1 VEAVQAEPRSGAT
14 RALAA
19 ALLLLAAM
27 VWMEPAGSGLAEPD
41 ETRYAEIPREMLA
54 AGDLVVPRLNGVPY
68 FEKPPLLHW
77 LNAASLRLFGETS
90 WAARLPTRLAGMGTV
105 LLIILAAR
113 RRGGGGLPA
122 GIFFLAAPMGFLFS
136 RANLT
141 DGLLTFG
148 FTATLLA
155 GRAAVLRREAG
166 RPWAAISA
174 AAGAAAAAGFLTKGL
189 VAIVLPG
196 AILLLWALATRRI
209 PILLRTLVLSPAPVV
224 FAALAA
230 PWFLAVERRHP
241 GFLDFFFVG
250 EHLRRFA
257 TGAAKRPGGI
267 EYFVPVFFLGFLP
280 GLPFFVAGVARALRR
295 RKEDEGGLFVLL
307 WFGVVFVFFSLSRS
321 KLPPYLLP
329 AIPAAALLAARGAE
343 ENGHARRLWI
353 VQACLATALAAG
365 LLVQPELRGAARA
378 LRLEGLVAPALA
390 LLVVAAWLA
399 VLLAA
404 RSRTAALTSLAV
416 AWTSFY
422 AAVALGWPKTPQ
434 ARLSTEL
441 AEAARSA
448 GAGRI
453 PVVAY
458 RNYVNGLSWELKSPI
473 PVADFRGEL
482 EPEFESRSAVREAL
496 FWTKEKF
503 WAQWRSR
510 PLIALVR
517 LKDLVPLMTAT
528 PPARVVRYSG
538 RYAIVANFP
547 EGSP

>member
-1 VEAVQAEPRSGAT
+1 VAEALEAEPQGGAT
-14 RALAA
+14 RTLAA

-27 VWMEPAGSGLAEPD
+27 VWLEPAGSGLAEPD
-41 ETRYAEIPREMLA
+41 ETRYAEIPRAMLA

-68 FEKPPLLHW
+68 FEKPPLLYW
-77 LNAASLRLFGETS
+77 LNAASLRLFGETP

-105 LLIILAAR
+105 LLIIFAAHR
-113 RRGGGGLPA
+113 RPGGGLPA

-141 DGLLTFG
+141 DGLLTLC

-155 GRAAVLRREAG
+155 ARAALLRRESGRAWLGLSAIAG
-166 RPWAAISA
+166 GA
-174 AAGAAAAAGFLTKGL
+174 AAGGFLTKGL

-196 AILLLWALATRRI
+196 AILFLWALATRRI
-209 PILLRTLVLSPAPVV
+209 PMLLRTLVLSPAPIV
-224 FAALAA
+224 FAVLAA

-267 EYFVPVFFLGFLP
+267 QYFVPVFLLGFLP
-280 GLPFFVAGVARALRR
+280 GLPFFVAGVARGLRR
-295 RKEDEGGLFVLL
+295 RREDEGGLFFLL
-307 WFGVVFVFFSLSRS
+307 WFGVVFVFFSLSQS

-365 LLVQPELRGAARA
+365 LLAVPELRDAART
-378 LRLEGLVAPALA
+378 LGLQGVVAPALA
-390 LLVVAAWLA
+390 LLVVASWLA

-404 RSRTAALTSLAV
+404 KSRAAALTALAV
-416 AWTSFY
+416 AWTSFF

-448 GAGRI
+448 GAGRL

-458 RNYVNGLSWELKSPI
+458 RTYLNGLSWELKAPI
-473 PVADFRGEL
+473 PVVDFRGEL
-482 EPEFESRSAVREAL
+482 EPEFETRPDVREAL
-496 FWTKEKF
+496 FWSQEKF
-503 WAQWRSR
+503 GSQWRRR
-510 PLIALVR
+510 PVIALVR
-517 LKDLVPLMTAT
+517 LKDLVPLMTAA
-528 PPARVVRYSG
+528 PPARVLRYSG

-547 EGSP
+547 E

>member
-1 VEAVQAEPRSGAT
+1 MAEALEAEPRGGAT
-14 RALAA
+14 RTLVA

-27 VWMEPAGSGLAEPD
+27 VWLEPAGSRLAEPD

-68 FEKPPLLHW
+68 FEKPPLLYW
-77 LNAASLRLFGETS
+77 VNAASLRVFGETP

-113 RRGGGGLPA
+113 RRPGGGVPA
-122 GIFFLAAPMGFLFS
+122 AIFFLAAPMGFLFS

-141 DGLLTFG
+141 DGLLTFC

-155 GRAAVLRREAG
+155 ARAAVLRRESG
-166 RPWAAISA
+166 RAWLAFSA
-174 AAGAAAAAGFLTKGL
+174 VAGAAAAAGFLTKGL
-189 VAIVLPG
+189 VAIILPG
-196 AILLLWALATRRI
+196 AILFLWALATRRI
-209 PILLRTLVLSPAPVV
+209 SMLLRTLVLSPAPVV

-230 PWFLAVERRHP
+230 PWFLAVEKRHP

-267 EYFVPVFFLGFLP
+267 EYFVQVFLLGFLP
-280 GLPFFVAGVARALRR
+280 GLSFFVAGVARTLRR
-295 RKEDEGGLFVLL
+295 RKEDEGGLFFLL
-307 WFGVVFVFFSLSRS
+307 WFIVVFVFFSFSRS

-343 ENGHARRLWI
+343 ENGHTRRLWI
-353 VQACLATALAAG
+353 VQACLATALAAW
-365 LLVQPELRGAARA
+365 LLAVPELREAARA
-378 LRLEGLVAPALA
+378 LRLQGVVAPALA
-390 LLVVAAWLA
+390 LLVVASWLA

-404 RSRTAALTSLAV
+404 RSRAAALTSLAV
-416 AWTSFY
+416 AWASFF

-448 GAGRI
+448 GAGRL

-458 RNYVNGLSWELKSPI
+458 RTYVNGLSWELRALI

-482 EPEFESRSAVREAL
+482 EPEFETRPDVREAL
-496 FWTKEKF
+496 FWNREEF
-503 WAQWRSR
+503 WSQWRRR
-510 PLIALVR
+510 PVIALVR
-517 LKDLVPLMTAT
+517 LKDLVPLMTAV

-547 EGSP
+547 E